1 MTTSASPFTSAGPSV
16 SALDATGYYRELTTR
31 NAGVISAADQRV
43 LSEATVL
50 VAGCGSIGGSAVEP
64 LARLGVQ
71 NFLLADP
78 GTYEL
83 NNLNRQNA
91 TSADIDRNKAEVAA
105 ERVLAVNPHANVRV
119 FPKGVNADSVAE
131 LTDSPQV
138 VVDGVDVTT
147 MEGLR
152 AKFLLHQYVMQR
164 KLPLVTGWD
173 MAGAQYV
180 RYYDYRRLTRVFD
193 GQLTEQD
200 LDGMGVWQLLQKLI
214 PVRYVPTEMLTVVRE
229 NLSNPDFSFPQI
241 VYSAALFGAITSHA
255 VARLLC
261 GEQIREHI
269 YVDLHQQAK
278 GPAAR
283 IKTRLRWPAEAVS
296 VLRSVRALGSS

>member
-1 MTTSASPFTSAGPSV
+1 MTQSEVLSARSLGAGEF
-16 SALDATGYYRELTTR
+16 YREFTTR
-31 NAGVISAADQRV
+31 NAGVISAEQQRI
-43 LSEATVL
+43 LREATVL

-78 GTYEL
+78 GAYEL

-91 TSADIDRNKAEVAA
+91 TLADLDRNKAETAA
-105 ERVLAVNPHANVRV
+105 ERVMAINPHASVRV
-119 FPKGVNADSVAE
+119 FPDGVNADTVKELVDSV
-131 LTDSPQV
+131 QV

-152 AKFLLHQYVMQR
+152 AKFLLHQHVLAR

-180 RYYDYRRLTRVFD
+180 RYYDYRRITRVFD

-200 LDGMGVWQLLQKLI
+200 LDGLGVWQLLQKLI
-214 PVRYVPTEMLTVVRE
+214 PVRYVPTEMLSVVRQ

-241 VYSAALFGAITSHA
+241 VYCAGLFGAVTSHV
-255 VARLLC
+255 VAQLLC
-261 GEQIREHI
+261 GEQVREHI
-269 YVDLHQQAK
+269 YIDLHQQAR
-278 GPAAR
+278 GSAGR
-283 IKTRLRWPAEAVS
+283 IRTRLRWPLEAAA
-296 VLRSVRALGSS
+296 VLRAVRALGSS